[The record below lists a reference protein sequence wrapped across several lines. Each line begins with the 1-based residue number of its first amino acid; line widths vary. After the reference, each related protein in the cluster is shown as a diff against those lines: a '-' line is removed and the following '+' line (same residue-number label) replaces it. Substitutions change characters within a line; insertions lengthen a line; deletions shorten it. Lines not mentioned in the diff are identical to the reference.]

1 MHAPVSCGD
10 IYRRMLDGWQHLI
23 LPHIVWF
30 MYSIYVSITQYGSTV
45 YIGMAMGGS
54 GNFNF
59 RFQFQFNLSSKD
71 IKVDRETAQS
81 PFLHVKMRREKSLG
95 DLYKHVS
102 DMLNINL
109 ALRGGGDWACDIW
122 HMT

>member
-1 MHAPVSCGD
+1 MCVGVCVHVRVCKLEA
-10 IYRRMLDGWQHLI
+10 LI
-23 LPHIVWF
+23 NH
-30 MYSIYVSITQYGSTV
+30 
-45 YIGMAMGGS
+45 
-54 GNFNF
+54 
-59 RFQFQFNLSSKD
+59 
-71 IKVDRETAQS
+71 ETAQS
-81 PFLHVKMRREKSLG
+81 PFLCVEMRREKSLG